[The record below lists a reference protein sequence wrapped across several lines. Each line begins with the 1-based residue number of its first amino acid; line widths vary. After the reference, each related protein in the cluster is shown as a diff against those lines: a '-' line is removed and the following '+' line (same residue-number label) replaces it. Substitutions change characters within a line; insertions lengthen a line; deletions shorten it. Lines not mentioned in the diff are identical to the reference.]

1 MEDFEKTRANRN
13 GGKIFHESH
22 SENKLEAIKK
32 LVTTFNDQ
40 GRRKRYSI
48 LVDSELIVPPTVDEE
63 RFDDYLDFVDHNT
76 EAVEIRLYFGDSPNC
91 NRYFFHF
98 KEFTLQALG
107 NIPKVEQDVDSQIQI
122 ALERQSLET
131 EVVALRKKVK
141 KLKRKL
147 TDAEEKLGDK
157 GVDMKDLLSQGMQ
170 LYGHLSNKGGVPP
183 VAPVHGL
190 PEKAEVEI
198 EEEEQSE
205 ADKFYEELK
214 EQYSEQQLE
223 RALKTWEVFTKYPEL
238 RQEFYS
244 IIHLKANQNGEA

>member
-13 GGKIFHESH
+13 GGKVFHESH
-22 SENKLEAIKK
+22 SDTKLEAIKK

-48 LVDSELIVPPTVDEE
+48 LVDGELIVPPTVDNE

-76 EAVEIRLYFGDSPNC
+76 EALEVRLFFGDSPNC

-98 KEFTLQALG
+98 KEFSFPTLG
-107 NIPKVEQDVDSQIQI
+107 NIPKVVEQDVDGQIAT

-147 TDAEEKLGDK
+147 SDAEEQLSEK

-170 LYGHLSNKGGVPP
+170 LYGHLNNKGVPP
-183 VAPVHGL
+183 VSPVHGL

-198 EEEEQSE
+198 EEVEESE
-205 ADKFYEELK
+205 ADKFYGELK
-214 EQYSEQQLE
+214 EQYSEEQLE

-238 RQEFYS
+238 RHEFYS
-244 IIHLKANQNGEA
+244 IIHLKTNQNGQA